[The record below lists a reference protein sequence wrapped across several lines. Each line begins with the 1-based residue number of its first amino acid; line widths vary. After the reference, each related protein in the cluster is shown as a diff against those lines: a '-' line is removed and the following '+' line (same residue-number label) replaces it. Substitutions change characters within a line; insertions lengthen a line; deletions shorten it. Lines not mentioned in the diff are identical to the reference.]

1 MDAQEPKAAHPQQER
16 LKPRPAVLRTVAYA
30 FLVQS
35 LVLPLARDAAQE
47 FLMVVVREIPWERQM
62 ESRAAQ

>member
-1 MDAQEPKAAHPQQER
+1 MDAQQPKAAHPREKR
-16 LKPRPAVLRTVAYA
+16 LRPRPAALRTVAYA

-47 FLMVVVREIPWERQM
+47 FLMVAVRELPWERQM
-62 ESRAAQ
+62 EPRAAQ